1 MSLPSNSS
9 RAPATSPPRQQDNTG
24 RGTYHIIRSTP
35 FTEQDWA
42 NASDTDAPA
51 DEWDEAEYERQM
63 YEHLKQVYAG
73 KLIMELRRLCKNSGL
88 RVRGNKDELIDRLVA
103 HDVRVMY
110 GAGAGN

>member
-1 MSLPSNSS
+1 MSLHPYSFHT
-9 RAPATSPPRQQDNTG
+9 PATFPSRQQDNSR
-24 RGTYHIIRSTP
+24 RGTYHIIRSAP

-42 NASDTDAPA
+42 SATDTDAPA

-63 YEHLKQVYAG
+63 YEHLTQVYAG
-73 KLIMELRRLCKNSGL
+73 KMIMELRRLCKNSGL
-88 RVRGNKDELIDRLVA
+88 RARGNKDELIDRLAA